1 MHAAVAETMQMGRG
15 GGKGAGGGEGGKVDG
30 LVVRKGDGA
39 PEGVMGVIRSL
50 GMLRRAVEEVAAR
63 ENRG

>member
-1 MHAAVAETMQMGRG
+1 MQMGRG
-15 GGKGAGGGEGGKVDG
+15 GGEGAGGGEGGKAEG
-30 LVVRKGDGA
+30 LVVRK
-39 PEGVMGVIRSL
+39 EGVMGVLRSL